1 MTNKR
6 TLLSSADFTLVIAI
20 GLFGFILAVALS
32 GYLLSFSDTVIG
44 LYPELRSHAIGSAI
58 NMAIALVIVMA
69 LKLYVTRQLRKSRT
83 L

>member
-20 GLFGFILAVALS
+20 GLSGFILAVALS
-32 GYLLSFSDTVIG
+32 GYLLSFSDTVIE

-69 LKLYVTRQLRKSRT
+69 LKLYVTSQLRKSRT